1 VTARSIV
8 WGTVAM
14 APLALAEWHAGG
26 RPILGSVAIIGVLY
40 LGLVITALG
49 YLVWNWGLTRT
60 GASRA
65 AIFITV
71 QPIGGVLLGAALLHE
86 PLTAFTLVGGA
97 LIVAGLWLTVTGRS

>member
-1 VTARSIV
+1 
-8 WGTVAM
+8 M
-14 APLALAEWHAGG
+14 APLAARRVAGR
-26 RPILGSVAIIGVLY
+26 RPSARGAGAVVGVLY

-49 YLVWNWGLTRT
+49 YLVWNWALTRT

-86 PLTAFTLVGGA
+86 PLTAYTLAGGA
-97 LIVAGLWLTVTGRS
+97 LIVAGLCLTVTGRALTVY